1 MLPNSDVPCE
11 YKSRATLNCT
21 IIKFLAKISSSKW
34 NTHRAKEKIFI
45 QFLLPGFVFH
55 PIPRYCRIAA
65 SASVCA
71 LCSSLSWHRLRAYV
85 VQVTFL
91 LSLSQWMN
99 LLPRA
104 SSFHVAVCRRHGP
117 THLSLLSVQ
126 LYCHKIRHS
135 FIVFKCS
142 THELNTATGTQLC
155 SLFFLLL
162 HRCFR
167 FFVAFIHFHF
177 CGCYCLR
184 SYFGGGR
191 FWLFFFFHW
200 KCDRI

>member
-1 MLPNSDVPCE
+1 MEHAPSERKNIYSISFAGIRFSSD
-11 YKSRATLNCT
+11 S
-21 IIKFLAKISSSKW
+21 
-34 NTHRAKEKIFI
+34 
-45 QFLLPGFVFH
+45 
-55 PIPRYCRIAA
+55 PILSYRCQRKC
-65 SASVCA
+65 ASVCA

>member
-1 MLPNSDVPCE
+1 MEHAPSERKNIYSISFAGIRFSSD
-11 YKSRATLNCT
+11 S
-21 IIKFLAKISSSKW
+21 
-34 NTHRAKEKIFI
+34 
-45 QFLLPGFVFH
+45 
-55 PIPRYCRIAA
+55 PILSYRCQRKC
-65 SASVCA
+65 ASVCA

-155 SLFFLLL
+155 PLFF
-162 HRCFR
+162 
-167 FFVAFIHFHF
+167 FFFSTAVFASSSLSFIFIF
-177 CGCYCLR
+177 AVVIAWDLI
-184 SYFGGGR
+184 SAAAVFGYS
-191 FWLFFFFHW
+191 FFHW